1 MGLWAKV
8 RARLFGGDDP
18 ASPVAVSP
26 PVETPAERQEGESPS
41 TIADPNVAPIG
52 DADRVAA
59 RQERAAGRILDDERL
74 RGDLTDDEYQP
85 LLDWALAMTDRIA
98 ASTAGMD
105 DSEADRVIDEGLVAV
120 RGNVGA
126 ARAAV
131 VAHAEGDAER
141 RSAELQVIGRNWSR
155 FPTDVI
161 EGVPDEAVAS
171 RLRTLSERLDAEPDL
186 PGSEVASSIVE
197 AFRTTTDEPPSAG
210 PAEGRA
216 ERRSRSPFTIAAILI
231 LIPVVVVL
239 LIWMMRDRI
248 PGLSTIGRPD
258 VATTPAPTLPPVAG
272 GPYEVF
278 FTTPVYPD
286 RPETRRGG
294 IDERFVQF
302 VDSAKRTLDVATYE
316 FDLENVAEAMTR
328 AKSRGVAVRMVTDA
342 DTINATRDDATQ
354 HALKIVRDAGITIV
368 PDDRSAIMHHKFA
381 VRDADEIW
389 TGSWNLTVGDT
400 YRLNNNAAR
409 MQSAELA
416 RAFTEEFETMFVEKK
431 FGAGRA
437 RGRVNPPVQVGAM
450 RVQVLFAPED
460 GVAQR
465 IADRIAQTTG
475 QIRFLAFSF
484 THDGMGRAVT
494 ERARGGVP
502 VSGVFE
508 RTGSETRFSEFTSM
522 KQAGLDVYQDGNP
535 YAMHHKVFVLDG
547 RTTIFG
553 SFNFSDGADREN
565 DENALIVD
573 DPGLAGQYLA
583 EVERMLALARN
594 PASARATPERERP
607 R

>member
-1 MGLWAKV
+1 MGLWVKL
-8 RARLFGGDDP
+8 RTQLFGDEDR
-18 ASPVAVSP
+18 VSP
-26 PVETPAERQEGESPS
+26 PDETPAEGPNGESAS
-41 TIADPNVAPIG
+41 TGPDSNVVPNG

-59 RQERAAGRILDDERL
+59 RQEQAAARILEDERL
-74 RGDLTDDEYQP
+74 RGGLTDDEYQP
-85 LLDWALAMTDRIA
+85 LLDWALTMTDRIA

-105 DSEADRVIDEGLVAV
+105 DSEADRAIEAGLEAV
-120 RGNVGA
+120 RGIVGA

-131 VAHAEGDAER
+131 VAHAEGHAEH
-141 RSAELQVIGRNWSR
+141 RSAELRYIGLKWSR
-155 FPTDVI
+155 LPSDLVA
-161 EGVPDEAVAS
+161 GVPQETGAG
-171 RLRTLSERLDAEPDL
+171 RLRALAERLDAEPDL
-186 PGSEVASSIVE
+186 SGPEITTSIVE
-197 AFRTTTDEPPSAG
+197 ALSRTTHEPAMVGSTEEWAASRP
-210 PAEGRA
+210 
-216 ERRSRSPFTIAAILI
+216 RSTVTVVALLI
-231 LIPVVVVL
+231 LIPIALAIAV
-239 LIWMMRDRI
+239 WMMRDRI

-258 VATTPAPTLPPVAG
+258 VTATLDSARPPVAAG
-272 GPYEVF
+272 LYEVF
-278 FTTPVYPD
+278 FTAPVYPD

-302 VDSAKRTLDVATYE
+302 VDAATRSLDVAVYE
-316 FDLENVAEAMTR
+316 FDLENVAQAMAR
-328 AKSRGVAVRMVTDA
+328 AKSRGVAVRMVTDT
-342 DTINATRDDATQ
+342 DTVNATRDAATQ
-354 HALKIVRDAGITIV
+354 NALKTVRDAGITIV
-368 PDDRSAIMHHKFA
+368 SDDRAAIMHHKFA
-381 VRDADEIW
+381 VRDVEEIW

-409 MQSAELA
+409 MRSPELA
-416 RAFTEEFETMFVEKK
+416 RAFTEEFETMFVQKR

-437 RGRVNPPVQVGAM
+437 RGAVTPPIQVGAM

-460 GVAQR
+460 GVAEK
-465 IADRIAQTTG
+465 IADRIAQSSS

-494 ERARGGVP
+494 DRARGGVP

-508 RTGSETRFSEFTSM
+508 RSGSETRFSEFTAM

-553 SFNFSDGADREN
+553 SFNFSEGADREN
-565 DENALIVD
+565 DENVLIVD

-583 EVERMLALARN
+583 EVEHMLALARN